1 MESCICCKKGPM
13 STFLD
18 LLPQTSNEVCAT
30 KSVVESE
37 VFRPR
42 EPAPWDANVFAEE
55 QIRGLIRQLFSPGW
69 PQPAHQVVFS
79 PIDLETDI
87 SGICMQVGL
96 ALSAQVLGA
105 TCLVEANLNS
115 PGLEPVVERN
125 GHDLIANQKRS
136 PFRDVRRKFD
146 ELWLVPRKDFFAEN
160 VDRFS
165 GDWLQDRLTELRQ
178 SFDYSVLYGPPAA
191 AGSEAA
197 LLASLCDGVVLVVEA
212 NSTRRVAAQ
221 KVKEKL
227 REANASVLGTVL
239 CGRTFP
245 IPDIIYKRL

>member
-1 MESCICCKKGPM
+1 M

-18 LLPQTSNEVCAT
+18 LLPQTLKDACEARTVEI
-30 KSVVESE
+30 ESE
-37 VFRPR
+37 ASRPLR
-42 EPAPWDANVFAEE
+42 HAAWDADAFAEE
-55 QIRGLIRQLFSPGW
+55 QIRGLVRQVFFPGW

-79 PIDLETDI
+79 SVDPETDI

-105 TCLVEANLNS
+105 TCLVDANLNG

-125 GHDLIANQKRS
+125 GHDLIANHKRS
-136 PFRDVRRKFD
+136 VFRDSRRKSD
-146 ELWLVPRKDFFAEN
+146 ELWLVPKKDFFAESSN
-160 VDRFS
+160 RFS
-165 GDWLQDRLTELRQ
+165 GDWLQDRLAELRKT
-178 SFDYSVLYGPPAA
+178 FDYSILYGPPAA
-191 AGSEAA
+191 TGSEAA
-197 LLASLCDGVVLVVEA
+197 LLGSLCDGVVLVVEA

-227 REANASVLGTVL
+227 REANACLLGTVL

-245 IPDIIYKRL
+245 IPDIIYKKL